1 MVRSMNSRS
10 ESAKTVGTSTP
21 RNARALLAEVAEAR
35 ARVSDEGRPDAVAR
49 QHGRG
54 KLTARERIAR
64 LCDPGSF
71 REYGGLV
78 KPVKDNPYNQDV
90 DAPADGVVT
99 GTGLIGGMPVT
110 ICANDYTVLG
120 GSLGTIG
127 MNKFIRSAER
137 AGNAGMPYIMLMEG
151 GGHRIQDGLDS
162 RHFAMG
168 FSLWNVLAKMSGWVP
183 IVSAVMG
190 PGFAAAT
197 NFSAIADFVIM
208 TRHNTAM
215 GMAGPA
221 LVKAG
226 TGETVSIAELGS
238 AELQA
243 DRHGIAHLAVDDD
256 EQCLKAIKRY
266 LSFLPKNASFPAPR
280 LPADDPADR
289 RAEELLDIVPAN
301 LRQAYDVRK
310 VVNAVADRGSIFEI
324 QPTYARNIVVCF
336 ARLDGQPVGFIANQP
351 MQSAGMLD
359 ANACEKAAHFIAVC
373 DAFGL
378 PLIYLVDVPGFAIGS
393 KAEATALGRRSG
405 RMLYELGRST
415 VPRLSVIMRKGYSGA
430 FCAMNGGGP
439 SFDADACYVWPTAEI
454 SALSVEGAVDV
465 VYRKDYEKAAD
476 PAARRQEM
484 IDEFKGHL
492 GALRAVEHF
501 FIDDVIDP
509 RDTRAILIRTLKD
522 CPARHLNKP
531 FPRHRSIS
539 PI

>member
-1 MVRSMNSRS
+1 MKTPMVRDTR
-10 ESAKTVGTSTP
+10 T
-21 RNARALLAEVAEAR
+21 LLAEVEQAR
-35 ARVSDEGRPDAVAR
+35 ERILDEGRPEAVTR
-49 QHGRG
+49 QHARG

-64 LCDPGSF
+64 LCDSGSF

-78 KPVKDNPYNQDV
+78 RPMKDNPYNQDV
-90 DAPADGVVT
+90 DAPADGLVT
-99 GTGLIGGMPVT
+99 GTGLIDGMPVT
-110 ICANDYTVLG
+110 IAANDYTALG
-120 GSLGTIG
+120 GSLGTVG

-137 AGNAGMPYIMLMEG
+137 AGEAGMPYIMLQEG

-197 NFSAIADFVIM
+197 NFSAVADFVVMI
-208 TRHNTAM
+208 RNNSAM

-226 TGETVSIAELGS
+226 TGEVIGIEELGG
-238 AELQA
+238 AGLQA
-243 DRHGIAHLAVDDD
+243 DRYGIAHLAVADD
-256 EQCLKAIKRY
+256 EACLQAIRRY
-266 LSFLPKNASFPAPR
+266 LSFLPKNASLPAPR
-280 LPADDPADR
+280 TVATDPPGR
-289 RAEELLDIVPAN
+289 RSEELLDLVPAN

-310 VVNAVADRGSIFEI
+310 VIDAVADRGSVFEI
-324 QPTYARNIVVCF
+324 RPTHAKNIVVCF
-336 ARLDGQPVGFIANQP
+336 ARLDGQPVGFLANQP
-351 MQSAGMLD
+351 MQAAGMLD
-359 ANACEKAAHFIAVC
+359 APACEKAAHFIAVC

-378 PLIYLVDVPGFAIGS
+378 PLIYLVDVPGFALGS
-393 KAEATALGRRSG
+393 KAEASALGRRSG
-405 RMLYELGRST
+405 RMLYELGCST
-415 VPRLSVIMRKGYSGA
+415 VPRISVIMRKGYSGA

-439 SFDADACYVWPTAEI
+439 SFDADACFVWPTAEI

-465 VYRKDYEKAAD
+465 AYRRDVEAAPD
-476 PAARRQEM
+476 PAARRAEL
-484 IDEFKGHL
+484 IAEFKGNL

-509 RDTRAILIRTLKD
+509 RETRPILIRTLLD
-522 CPARHLNKP
+522 CPARHTVKP
-531 FPRHRSIS
+531 FPKHRSIS